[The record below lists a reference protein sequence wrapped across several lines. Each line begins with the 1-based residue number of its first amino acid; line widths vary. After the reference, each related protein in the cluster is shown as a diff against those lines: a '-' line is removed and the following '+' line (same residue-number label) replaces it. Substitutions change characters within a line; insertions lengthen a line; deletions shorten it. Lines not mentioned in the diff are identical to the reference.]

1 MFHVKQINIKF
12 IGFQEDKLC
21 YIKHFMVKVKL
32 QKHVKQPNILEQ
44 NINNINKE
52 KDYE

>member
-1 MFHVKQINIKF
+1 
-12 IGFQEDKLC
+12 
-21 YIKHFMVKVKL
+21 MVKVKF

-52 KDYE
+52 KNYE